1 MSSHRIHKLNIQNF
15 LRLEAFSVEPDGNHV
30 VISARNGE
38 GKTSVV
44 EAIFEALQGS
54 SSKDRPEPV
63 HRGAEKALIELDLG
77 EYLVEKHIA
86 KDGKARLIVKTKDG
100 SKVSS
105 PQKLLDGLLSQ
116 YCLDPVAF
124 WHRRPQDQ
132 LDDVLKV
139 CGIAPPVQQVEMITR
154 VPSPAIPGESADQ
167 YLSRLSGDEVGE
179 WYRRRRD
186 QHRVVETNRGA
197 VEKQETLVKTLQ
209 ETIPADVCVDQHA
222 IMQEID
228 EAMHITKLR
237 QQWASEWDASDR
249 DLQKANDT
257 MDSIDANISSIKAE
271 LEALEK
277 KRIALQANLVEQ
289 QQRKERGAAIIRELQ
304 TLRLENGKQLD
315 KYPDQQKRIA
325 ELQSMLRQSQIHQA
339 VHIKAQQAQERLDA
353 LRTEYA
359 ESQRSYAKLDLIL
372 EELRKLRKAMLEGV
386 DLGVDGL
393 EVGNGE
399 LLLNGVSFK
408 QASTAQKLLVALAVA
423 MRGQGALKL
432 IRIDNGEML
441 DAASRR
447 ILLDL
452 ATQKGYQ
459 VIMTCVS
466 NDKELK
472 VEIVD
477 GD

>member
-1 MSSHRIHKLNIQNF
+1 MSSHRIHKLHISNF

-30 VISARNGE
+30 IISARNGE

-54 SSKDRPEPV
+54 STKDRPEPV
-63 HRGAEKALIELDLG
+63 HRGAQKALIELDLG

-132 LDDVLKV
+132 LDDVLRV
-139 CGIAPPVQQVEMITR
+139 CGIVPPVQQVELITR
-154 VPSPAIPGESADQ
+154 TPSPAIPGETADQ

-179 WYRRRRD
+179 WYRKRRD
-186 QHRVVETNRGA
+186 LHREVETNRGA
-197 VEKQETLVKTLQ
+197 VEKQEELVKTLR
-209 ETIPADVCVDQHA
+209 ETMPADVCDQNK

-228 EAMHITKLR
+228 EAMHIAKLR
-237 QQWASEWDASDR
+237 QQWASEWDVSDR
-249 DLQKANDT
+249 DVQKANDT
-257 MDSIDANISSIKAE
+257 MDGIDANISSITAE

-304 TLRLENGKQLD
+304 ALRLENGKQLD

-325 ELQSMLRQSQIHQA
+325 ELQAMLRQSQIHQA
-339 VHIKAQQAQERLDA
+339 QHIKAQQAQERLDA

-359 ESQRSYAKLDLIL
+359 ESQRSYAKHDLIL

-393 EVGNGE
+393 QVGNGE

-408 QASTAQKLLVALAVA
+408 QASTAQKLLVSLAVA
-423 MRGQGALKL
+423 MRGQGALKM

-441 DAASRR
+441 DAESRR

-477 GD
+477 GE